1 MPKLALGIIGN
12 TAGEHCRVRNREGSM
27 TEEQIENR
35 VCAMCDDLDKRF
47 LSSNS
52 MTADE
57 YEKRNKAI
65 QAWAE
70 TEYRRR
76 YPNWDNR

>member
-1 MPKLALGIIGN
+1 
-12 TAGEHCRVRNREGSM
+12 M

-35 VCAMCDDLDKRF
+35 VCRMFDDLDIRF

-57 YEKRNKAI
+57 YDRQTVAI
-65 QAWAE
+65 NAWADCQ
-70 TEYRRR
+70 YRLRF
-76 YPNWDNR
+76 PNWDRR

>member
-1 MPKLALGIIGN
+1 
-12 TAGEHCRVRNREGSM
+12 M

-35 VCAMCDDLDKRF
+35 VCAMFDDLDMRF

-57 YEKRNKAI
+57 YAEQTRAI
-65 QAWAE
+65 NAWAE
-70 TEYRRR
+70 DQYRKRF
-76 YPNWDNR
+76 PNWDKQ

>member
-1 MPKLALGIIGN
+1 MIGN
-12 TAGEHCRVRNREGSM
+12 TAGGPLPRSANREGSM

-35 VCAMCDDLDKRF
+35 VCAMFDDLDKRF

-57 YEKRNKAI
+57 YERQTTAI
-65 QAWAE
+65 NAWANDQ
-70 TEYRRR
+70 YRKRF
-76 YPNWDNR
+76 PNWDKL